1 MQCVTRSLFQF
12 SRREREFLSFNL
24 MFETGTRISLFQSH
38 VRDGNENFFFSISC
52 FETRTRISFFNLGLR
67 DENENR
73 DWDNS
78 RENFWEL
85 HFLLFY
91 WLIFSKK
98 GCVFL
103 KISWNN
109 MSFFLEKFE
118 WKSHFPRRE
127 REYFLSISCFETR
140 TGIFFHQSHVSRRER
155 EIENDFSRSS
165 GKKLSW
171 FSREFPGTGIP
182 VTLWSWSTR
191 KSLKLSIET
200 FLKLP
205 YQKF

>member
-1 MQCVTRSLFQF
+1 MFIHHLSKFGKFSLKIGGEIIFQSWLLLTPFFNLTIVQCVTRSLFQF

-78 RENFWEL
+78 RENFREL

-118 WKSHFPRRE
+118 WKSQFPRRE

-140 TGIFFHQSHVSRRER
+140 TGIFFINLVFRD
-155 EIENDFSRSS
+155 ENE
-165 GKKLSW
+165 K
-171 FSREFPGTGIP
+171 
-182 VTLWSWSTR
+182 
-191 KSLKLSIET
+191 
-200 FLKLP
+200 
-205 YQKF
+205 

>member
-1 MQCVTRSLFQF
+1 MKSPRRGPKKLFFLENCVRFCRNQCVTRSLFQF

-78 RENFWEL
+78 RENFREL
-85 HFLLFY
+85 HFLLFC

-98 GCVFL
+98 GGYFSKFL
-103 KISWNN
+103 EIIFP
-109 MSFFLEKFE
+109 FFLEKFE
-118 WKSHFPRRE
+118 GKSQFPRRE

-140 TGIFFHQSHVSRRER
+140 TGIFFINLVFRD
-155 EIENDFSRSS
+155 ENE
-165 GKKLSW
+165 K
-171 FSREFPGTGIP
+171 
-182 VTLWSWSTR
+182 
-191 KSLKLSIET
+191 
-200 FLKLP
+200 
-205 YQKF
+205 